1 MHFVAS
7 KNNLE
12 VARKLLENKPPASTR
27 VRDKRG
33 QYPLHR
39 AAAVGSVPMIN
50 LLLKNRSPLN
60 ATDVAGYTA
69 LHHAIAEGHG
79 ESLMIIREPS
89 APSPQPIYSRI
100 S

>member
-12 VARKLLENKPPASTR
+12 VARKLLENKSPASTR

-50 LLLKNRSPLN
+50 LLLKTRSPLN
-60 ATDVAGYTA
+60 ATDMSGYTA

-79 ESLMIIREPS
+79 EL
-89 APSPQPIYSRI
+89 
-100 S
+100 

>member
-7 KNNLE
+7 KNNFE
-12 VARKLLENKPPASTR
+12 VARKLLESKPAASTR

-39 AAAVGSVPMIN
+39 AAAVGSVPMVS
-50 LLLKNRSPLN
+50 LLLKNNSPLN

-69 LHHAIAEGHG
+69 LHHAVAEGHG
-79 ESLMIIREPS
+79 K
-89 APSPQPIYSRI
+89 PQSNTPRAM
-100 S
+100 